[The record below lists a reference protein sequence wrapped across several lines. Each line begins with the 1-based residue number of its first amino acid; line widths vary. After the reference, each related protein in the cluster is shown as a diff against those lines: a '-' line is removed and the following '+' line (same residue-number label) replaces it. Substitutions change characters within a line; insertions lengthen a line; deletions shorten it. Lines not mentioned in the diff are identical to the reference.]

1 MKTSDITELSTE
13 LSFMGQSEMIQLVEL
28 MRLELV
34 LNEHPLGQK
43 ISERIA
49 TGIPSKTGYSHKSYS
64 KIILRHVLGMTLKDY
79 RELHGLKDNI
89 QARANLTIEQLLQ
102 VHSLELQ
109 VAKIVEEVGSS
120 VSAGELKIMVRKVLH
135 DNRS

>member
-13 LSFMGQSEMIQLVEL
+13 LSFMGQSEMIQLVET

-49 TGIPSKTGYSHKSYS
+49 TGIPSKIGYSHKSYS